1 LKLLKLWNARDVA
14 NQPKTKIRGFRIPD
28 ELYGAAQT
36 KAIAE
41 GRDVS
46 EVVRELLTAWVTPE
60 WGASGGVETRP
71 IVGCMNTS
79 TNPQMIIA
87 AAAEAKAMTI
97 AHEDSDE
104 GFAVALIVG
113 WVLAVAVS
121 WFKSQPLDGGSWW
134 LFFGLVGFFT
144 FFVAVAWRDVRRM
157 PR

>member
-1 LKLLKLWNARDVA
+1 MA

-36 KAIAE
+36 KAMTE

-46 EVVRELLTAWVTPE
+46 EVVRELLAAWVTPE
-60 WGASGGVETRP
+60 WGDGGGPNTRP
-71 IVGCMNTS
+71 MVGCMNTS

-87 AAAEAKAMTI
+87 ARAEASA
-97 AHEDSDE
+97 AAVAAAYDDRDE

-113 WVLAVAVS
+113 WILAVVVC

-134 LFFGLVGFFT
+134 MFGAGVAFFT
-144 FFVAVAWRDVRRM
+144 FFVAVAWRDVQRH
-157 PR
+157 